1 MELFL
6 RIENG
11 ENKTEEA
18 EILLKEIQVKLTLKE
33 EGGEAKILYQGPLG
47 RPEGGKAEMS
57 LGRFPP
63 GYEGKLCVEAED
75 PIRTGQCIYADRCD
89 H

>member
-18 EILLKEIQVKLTLKE
+18 EILLKEIKVKLTLKE
-33 EGGEAKILYQGPLG
+33 EGKEEKILYQGALG
-47 RPEGGKAEMS
+47 RKGK
-57 LGRFPP
+57 GRNVSGTFSA
-63 GYEGKLCVEAED
+63 G
-75 PIRTGQCIYADRCD
+75 I
-89 H
+89 